1 MARRPHDQAGEQND
15 ADEGSPLLPNSDHER
30 QVDAGV
36 AQHERPVSWTSMPN
50 KGQLAIMVFARLAEP
65 LSERSLTSYLYYQL
79 EWFNPSLEPSQ
90 LANQAGHLTA
100 VFAAAQCLTSMWWGR
115 AADSPLL
122 GRKRVL
128 MMGLFGAAISALGMG
143 FAPSFQ
149 FALILRFMGGALNG
163 NVGVLRTM
171 ISEVIPDKRYQ
182 SRAFLLLPMCF
193 NIGVIIGPLMSGY
206 LADPINSLPW
216 LFGPGSIFGGPDG
229 VRWMRDFPYALPN
242 IVCASILITSAFAVF
257 VGLDETHPQ
266 LKGRKDLGRVVGRAL
281 SNKILRKPSDN
292 LSQEPVYEVAGSN
305 NTRKETSASE
315 SVKLRDIFTTN
326 VRMTMLQHFLQALH
340 VSTFNS
346 VLFTLLPSP
355 ASHDQ
360 KMMLPFWFSGGLG
373 LSSKR
378 LALVNTTIGFI
389 GIPMQLFVYPRVN
402 ARMGSLM
409 SYRAFL
415 PLSIITYTF
424 IPYLVVLPK
433 NIALIWTCLTA
444 LLTVHL
450 FARVFVTP
458 ASILLVNESSPSP
471 IMLGTIHGFASSVS
485 SASRII
491 GPTVGGG
498 LLGWGLSHNIVGLP
512 FWTMGLIAGL
522 NWFVLCWVVETKES
536 G

>member
-1 MARRPHDQAGEQND
+1 MAHQPRDRAGERNQ
-15 ADEGSPLLPNSDHER
+15 ADEETPLLSESGNAPRADTP
-30 QVDAGV
+30 VL
-36 AQHERPVSWTSMPN
+36 QHEQPVTWASMPN
-50 KGQLAIMVFARLAEP
+50 KGQLAILVFARLAEP

-79 EWFNPSLEPSQ
+79 GWFNPSLEPSE
-90 LANQAGHLTA
+90 LASQAGHLTA
-100 VFAAAQCLTSMWWGR
+100 IFAAAQCLTSMWWGR

-149 FALILRFMGGALNG
+149 FALLLRFMAGALNG

-171 ISEVIPDKRYQ
+171 ISEIILDKRYQ

-193 NIGVIIGPLMSGY
+193 NFGVIIGPLMSGY
-206 LADPINSLPW
+206 LADPINSLPD
-216 LFGPGSIFGGPDG
+216 LFGPGSSIGGPNG
-229 VRWMRDFPYALPN
+229 VRWMRNFPYALPN
-242 IVCASILITSAFAVF
+242 IVCASILIMSAFAVF
-257 VGLDETHPQ
+257 VGLNETHPQ
-266 LKGRKDLGRVVGRAL
+266 LKGRMDPGRAFGRL
-281 SNKILRKPSDN
+281 ILHKILRKPSERS
-292 LSQEPVYEVAGSN
+292 LPEPRPESTDTKI
-305 NTRKETSASE
+305 TRQDTSTSE
-315 SVKLRDIFTTN
+315 SVKLRDIFTTD
-326 VRMTMLQHFLQALH
+326 VKMTMLQHFLQALH

-346 VLFTLLPSP
+346 VLFVLLPSP
-355 ASHDQ
+355 IDRGNSTT
-360 KMMLPFWFSGGLG
+360 LPFWFSGGLG
-373 LSSKR
+373 LSSKK

-389 GIPMQLFVYPRVN
+389 GIPMQLFVYPQVN
-402 ARMGSLM
+402 ARLGSLM

-415 PLSIITYTF
+415 PLSIITYIF
-424 IPYLVVLPK
+424 IPYLVVLPD

-444 LLTVHL
+444 LLAIHL

-491 GPTVGGG
+491 GPTAGGT

-512 FWTMGLIAGL
+512 FWTMGLIACV
-522 NWFVLCWVVETKES
+522 NWFVLRWVVDARE
-536 G
+536 